1 MPLAESITKAVA
13 GLELTAA
20 DQGAAALAV
29 RYAQELDAGGELD
42 KVGPLLLAVL
52 ESLLMTPR
60 SRAAAV
66 KGGTGVSPPRSP
78 LDELRARR
86 EYRER
91 DAETVD
97 PAGS

>member
-1 MPLAESITKAVA
+1 MPLAESIKGAIG
-13 GLELTAA
+13 GLELRPE

-29 RYAQELDAGGELD
+29 KYAEAVDAGGELD

-60 SRAAAV
+60 ARAAAV
-66 KGGTGVSPPRSP
+66 KGGTGAQPARSP

-86 EYRER
+86 DARER
-91 DAETVD
+91 DPATVD
-97 PAGS
+97 PATS